1 MLSAKDQINNILAE
15 APSAEI
21 FLMKSSLIVGTSV
34 TSLSGSSRAVLPKSW
49 LLSILDFAVKMFS
62 MRSWTVRT
70 LLIQS
75 PDRWD
80 TLEWTKPISRCWK
93 NLEELS
99 RDYDLFKSLCEDP
112 AVLND
117 FLDRPLVTNAII
129 GSNAFPKAAVFF
141 QHLASKSFKLAKA
154 ALEEQKMLLFL
165 LAFAAAFDEVDQSER
180 RPKSLGC
187 SRAAR
192 STLLLSQ
199 KL

>member
-1 MLSAKDQINNILAE
+1 MSSAKDQINNILAE
-15 APSAEI
+15 APNAEI
-21 FLMKSSLIVGTSV
+21 FLMRSSLVVGTSV

-49 LLSILDFAVKMFS
+49 LLSILVFAVKMFS
-62 MRSWTVRT
+62 MRSWTVKT

-80 TLEWTKPISRCWK
+80 TFEWTKPISRCWK

-99 RDYDLFKSLCEDP
+99 RDYDLFKSICEDP

-117 FLDRPLVTNAII
+117 FLDRPLVTNAVI
-129 GSNAFPKAAVFF
+129 GPNAFPKAAVFF
-141 QHLASKSFKLAKA
+141 QHLASKLARA
-154 ALEEQKMLLFL
+154 ALEEQNTLLL
-165 LAFAAAFDEVDQSER
+165 LIFAAALGETDQSER